1 MAALMV
7 LGPALGQAQSK
18 PAQLDPAQETAIR
31 ALVRDYL
38 LTHPEVIIDA
48 IRAYQ
53 QQQKLAAEQ
62 RKRDVLTIQQAAI
75 FYHPDDP
82 FIGNPD
88 GDVVIVEFFDY
99 RCGYCRSVANSL
111 RDTAKADGG
120 VRLVMKEFPILG
132 PDSQFAARAALAS
145 VQQGLYEPFHFALM
159 NARGNLNKDAVM
171 AIAAEV
177 GLDVTRLQ
185 RDMAAKEIDRMLH
198 RNFELAEML
207 DINGTPA
214 FIVGDEIIPGA
225 IDMRTLQEK
234 VAQVRSNSS

>member
-1 MAALMV
+1 MTGAITRAAAAVSFMAALIV
-7 LGPALGQAQSK
+7 FGPALGQEQSK

-48 IRAYQ
+48 IRVYQ
-53 QQQKLAAEQ
+53 QQQRLAAEE
-62 RKRDVLTIQQAAI
+62 RKRDVLRLQQAAI
-75 FYHPDDP
+75 FNHPDDP

-88 GDVVIVEFFDY
+88 GDVV
-99 RCGYCRSVANSL
+99 R
-111 RDTAKADGG
+111 

-132 PDSQFAARAALAS
+132 PDSQYAARAALAS
-145 VQQGLYEPFHFALM
+145 IQQGLYEPFHFALM
-159 NARGNLNKDAVM
+159 NTRGNLNKDAVL

-185 RDMAAKEIDRMLH
+185 RDMAAKDIDRMLH

-214 FIVGDEIIPGA
+214 FIVGEEIIPGA
-225 IDMRTLQEK
+225 IDMRTLQDK
-234 VAQVRSNSS
+234 IAQVRSNSS